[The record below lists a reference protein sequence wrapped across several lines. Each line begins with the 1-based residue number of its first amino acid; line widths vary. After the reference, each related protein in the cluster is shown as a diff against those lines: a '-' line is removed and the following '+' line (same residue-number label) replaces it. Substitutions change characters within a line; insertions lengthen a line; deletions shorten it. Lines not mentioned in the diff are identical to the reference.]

1 MTFAVFPVGRYTTC
15 THARVAQQQKVRMMT
30 LLDKVDLLVEHHLFD
45 SQRSLQTAAYRSLLM
60 LRPELKA
67 ELAVLLY
74 TQEEVSLGR
83 AAELAGLSREE
94 FKLLLTSRGVER
106 RIYSPDAGDVDA
118 DVALLLG

>member
-1 MTFAVFPVGRYTTC
+1 MI
-15 THARVAQQQKVRMMT
+15 

-45 SQRSLQTAAYRSLLM
+45 SRHSLQTAAYRSLLT

-94 FKLLLTSRGVER
+94 FKHLLNSRGIER
-106 RIYSPDAGDVDA
+106 RIYSPDAEDVDA
-118 DVALLLG
+118 DAALLID

>member
-1 MTFAVFPVGRYTTC
+1 
-15 THARVAQQQKVRMMT
+15 MT

-45 SQRSLQTAAYRSLLM
+45 SQSSLRAAAYRSLLT

-83 AAELAGLSREE
+83 AAELAGMSREE
-94 FKLLLTSRGVER
+94 FKNLLTARGIER
-106 RIYSPDAGDVDA
+106 RLFTPNVASVDA
-118 DVALLLG
+118 DVSLLLGQP